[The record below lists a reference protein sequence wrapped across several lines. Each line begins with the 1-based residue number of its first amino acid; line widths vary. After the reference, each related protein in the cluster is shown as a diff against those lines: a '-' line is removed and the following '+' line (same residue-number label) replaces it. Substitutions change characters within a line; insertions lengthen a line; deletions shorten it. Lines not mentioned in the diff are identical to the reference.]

1 MPVSDQLVTSV
12 RTRVAEQ
19 SRGQGRKNIHHGTQ
33 LCPAEV
39 TSSPPES
46 VREKAC

>member
-1 MPVSDQLVTSV
+1 MPVSEQLVTSV
-12 RTRVAEQ
+12 HTRVAEQ
-19 SRGQGRKNIHHGTQ
+19 SGGQGRKDIHQETQ
-33 LCPAEV
+33 LCPTEV